1 MVSVDPGTTLLRGLE
16 PSDPSLL
23 IITVMLNQI
32 ILFSIRNK
40 LIVGLLTLA
49 LIIWGGWS
57 VTQLPIDAVP
67 DITNNQVQVITSSPS
82 LAAEDI
88 ERLVTFPIEVG
99 LSNIPGLTEIRSF
112 SRFGLS
118 IVTVVFTD
126 ATDVYWARQQIA
138 ERLQNV
144 IGQIPPGVGTPTM
157 APVTTGLGEI
167 FQYTVVPGKGYENK
181 YSLTD
186 LRTIQDWT
194 IRRGLLGTPGVADVS
209 GFGGLLK
216 QYEIAVDPDRLR
228 SVGITITDIFTALQ
242 QNNQNTG
249 GAYIDKKPN
258 AYFIRSEGLISSI
271 NDIADIVIRLSAQG
285 LPIRVRDVAQVS
297 IGSAVRY
304 GAVTRNG
311 QGETVGAVVMMI
323 KGDNS
328 SAVIKRVKDKIADIQ
343 KTLPPG
349 VQIIPF
355 LDRTKMVNNAIGTVE
370 HNLLEGAV
378 IVIFVLVLLL
388 GNFRA
393 GFVVASVIPLALLFA
408 ISMMNIFGVSGN
420 LMSLGAIDFGLIV
433 DGAVII
439 VEATLHHIT
448 LRNKDKTL
456 TQQEMDDEVFL
467 SAGRIR
473 SSAAFGEIII
483 LIVYLPILA
492 LSGIEGKMFRPMA
505 LTVAFAILGAFILS
519 LTYVPMISALLL
531 SKKIVHT
538 ETISDKIMK
547 RIQRVYEPILLRALN
562 HRLLIL
568 GSAVALL
575 VVAVFLFS
583 RMGGEFIP
591 QLDEGDFAVDTRT
604 LTGSSLSETVD
615 ATTKAQQILLKQ
627 FPEVEQ
633 VVGKIGSGEIP
644 TDPMPIEA
652 SDLMVILKP
661 RDEWTSATTRD
672 ELAAKM
678 AQALAVI
685 PGVTFGFQQPVQMRF
700 NELMTGARQD
710 VALKIYGDDLG
721 QLTKLAGTVGGLV
734 RTIDGAVDLYVEQVG
749 GLSQILIKL
758 DRAQIAKFGMNVS
771 DVNRIINTA
780 FAGQSAGLVFEGEKR
795 YDLVVRLAA
804 DKRQSIDDIRNLY
817 VTTPNSTAGPGQQIP
832 LSQIAQVTIEEAPNQ
847 IQRDNTHRRITL
859 GFNVRGRDVESIVAE
874 LQQKIGQ
881 RVKFPTGYYITYGG
895 TFENLVD
902 AKKRLTIAVPIALG
916 LIFTL
921 LFFTFGSVRQSLLIF
936 MAIPMAAI
944 GGVFA
949 LLLRGMP
956 FSISAGV
963 GFIALFGVAVLNG
976 IVLIAEFNRLRHEE
990 GLTDL
995 AEIIRQG
1002 AEVRLRPVI
1011 MTALV
1016 ASFGFIPMA
1025 ISNSAGAEVQKPL
1038 ATVVIGGLLT
1048 ATLLTLIV
1056 LPILYSL
1063 SERKAV
1069 EKEAQAAKKAGT
1081 QPVVA
1086 GTIIGMLLLVSMGSQ
1101 AQVMPLQPLTL
1112 EQAIQQANSRNA
1124 QVQIAGLG
1132 VSQQQALRRTAYDA
1146 GRLSAMAML
1155 GQYNSRRFDNNLTI
1169 TQTIPNPML
1178 MRRLA
1183 DLNDQTVRAREAGVV
1198 VTRNDVQYQVKS
1210 AYYELNYL
1218 YQKKQLFQQQDTV
1231 LTEFVKAANLRFK
1244 TGETDSLEKATAES
1258 QLADQRVRLAQNEA
1272 NQIASRAT
1280 LQTLLYSPQPVDA
1293 SPQPLPKL
1301 TLTTMTDSLALARNP
1316 LLGQL
1321 QQQIRVAA
1329 QTRLVEQARL
1339 KPDFMIGLFS
1349 QTLTGNQLING
1360 QELYFGP
1367 GYRFYGGQIG
1377 VALPLL
1383 GQAQKSRIN
1392 AARVGEQIAQTDLQ
1406 QQQFALGR
1414 QLQQAAQQYDQYRNA
1429 LTYYEENGLAQAGLI
1444 QTNARRAFGGG
1455 DIGYVEF
1462 SLALQ
1467 QALSIR
1473 ANYLDLLNQYNQS
1486 VLYIN
1491 YLLGNP

>member
-1 MVSVDPGTTLLRGLE
+1 
-16 PSDPSLL
+16 
-23 IITVMLNQI
+23 MLNAI
-32 ILFSIRNK
+32 IHFSIRNK
-40 LIVGLLTLA
+40 LIIGLFTLA
-49 LIIWGGWS
+49 LVGWGIWS
-57 VTQLPIDAVP
+57 ATQLPIDAVP

-88 ERLVTFPIEVG
+88 ERLVTFPIEVS
-99 LSNIPGLTEIRSF
+99 LSNIPGITELRSF

-144 IGQIPPGVGTPTM
+144 VGQIPPGVGAPVM

-167 FQYTVVPGKGYENK
+167 FQYTVVPKKGYENK

-228 SVGITITDIFTALQ
+228 SVGITITDIFNALQ

-258 AYFIRSEGLISSI
+258 AFFIRSDGLIRSAS
-271 NDIADIVIRLSAQG
+271 DIADIVIHLNTQG
-285 LPIRVRDVAQVS
+285 LPVRVRDVAQVT
-297 IGSAVRY
+297 IGAAVRY

-311 QGETVGAVVMMI
+311 EGETVGAVVMMI

-328 SAVIKRVKDKIADIQ
+328 SAVIKRVKTKIAEIQ

-355 LDRTKMVNNAIGTVE
+355 LDRTKMVNSAIGTVE
-370 HNLLEGAV
+370 RNLLEGAT

-408 ISMMNIFGVSGN
+408 ISMMNLFGVSGN

-456 TQQEMDDEVFL
+456 TQDEMDEEVFL

-505 LTVAFAILGAFILS
+505 LTVAFAILGAFVLS
-519 LTYVPMISALLL
+519 LTYVPMISALMLN
-531 SKKIVHT
+531 KTIVHK
-538 ETISDKIMK
+538 ETFSDKIMK
-547 RIQRVYEPILLRALN
+547 RIQRVYEPLLLRSLN

-568 GSAVALL
+568 SSALAFL
-575 VVAVFLFS
+575 VLTVFLFT

-591 QLDEGDFAVDTRT
+591 QLDEGDFAIDTRT

-615 ATTKAQQILLKQ
+615 ATTKAQRILLKQ

-633 VVGKIGSGEIP
+633 VVGKVGSGEIP

-672 ELAAKM
+672 ELAGKM
-678 AQALAVI
+678 AKALSVI

-710 VALKIYGDDLG
+710 VALKIYGDDLA
-721 QLTKLAGTVGGLV
+721 QLTKLAEEVGGLV
-734 RTIDGAVDLYVEQVG
+734 RTIDGAKDLYIEQVG

-758 DRAQIAKFGMNVS
+758 DRAQIAKFGLNVT
-771 DVNRIINTA
+771 DVNRVINTA

-795 YDLVVRLAA
+795 FDLVVRLAA
-804 DKRQSIDDIRNLY
+804 DKRQSIDDIRNIY
-817 VTTPNSTAGPGQQIP
+817 VATPTNQQIP
-832 LSQIAQVTIEEAPNQ
+832 LSQIAQVSLEQAPNQ
-847 IQRDNTHRRITL
+847 IQRDDTHRRITL

-874 LQQKIGQ
+874 LQQKVGQ
-881 RVKFPTGYYITYGG
+881 RIKFPQGYSITYGG
-895 TFENLVD
+895 QFQNLVD
-902 AKKRLTIAVPIALG
+902 AKKRLTVAVPIALG
-916 LIFTL
+916 LIFAL

-949 LLLRGMP
+949 LLIRGMP

-995 AEIIRQG
+995 TEIIRQG

-1063 SERKAV
+1063 SERKSV
-1069 EKEAQAAKKAGT
+1069 EKEAQNARKPGAKPVTSAAL
-1081 QPVVA
+1081 
-1086 GTIIGMLLLVSMGSQ
+1086 IGLLL
-1101 AQVMPLQPLTL
+1101 L
-1112 EQAIQQANSRNA
+1112 
-1124 QVQIAGLG
+1124 
-1132 VSQQQALRRTAYDA
+1132 
-1146 GRLSAMAML
+1146 
-1155 GQYNSRRFDNNLTI
+1155 
-1169 TQTIPNPML
+1169 
-1178 MRRLA
+1178 
-1183 DLNDQTVRAREAGVV
+1183 
-1198 VTRNDVQYQVKS
+1198 
-1210 AYYELNYL
+1210 
-1218 YQKKQLFQQQDTV
+1218 
-1231 LTEFVKAANLRFK
+1231 
-1244 TGETDSLEKATAES
+1244 
-1258 QLADQRVRLAQNEA
+1258 
-1272 NQIASRAT
+1272 
-1280 LQTLLYSPQPVDA
+1280 
-1293 SPQPLPKL
+1293 
-1301 TLTTMTDSLALARNP
+1301 
-1316 LLGQL
+1316 
-1321 QQQIRVAA
+1321 
-1329 QTRLVEQARL
+1329 
-1339 KPDFMIGLFS
+1339 
-1349 QTLTGNQLING
+1349 
-1360 QELYFGP
+1360 
-1367 GYRFYGGQIG
+1367 
-1377 VALPLL
+1377 ALPLL
-1383 GQAQKSRIN
+1383 SGCGSGSSKTDTEGDKGQSEKSDSTSVKNDSVAGIVRVSLTQAQYNVAAIELGQPTLRTLSTTLKVNGTIDVPAQNRMSVSVPFGGYIRQIN
-1392 AARVGEQIAQTDLQ
+1392 LEPGMRVRKGQPLVVLENPDYI
-1406 QQQFALGR
+1406 
-1414 QLQQAAQQYDQYRNA
+1414 QLQQDYLDTKAKLEYADLELARQQELSRENVGALKVFQQVRSNRQSLQAQLAGMAQRLAILRINPAKLSPDQLTRTVTIPSPVSGFITNVPVNNGRFVNPADVLVEITNVDHLHVQLSIFEKDISRIHTGQIVRFGMGGDASLVHRGEIFLIGKSIAADRTISVLAHPDGYADDFIPGGYVSAQIDVKTQPLKA
-1429 LTYYEENGLAQAGLI
+1429 LPESAVVSYGGKSLIYVLEKKQANPATYQFRQIEIKTGVRENGYVAINLPSDVNPQLSPIVLNGAYSLLAK
-1444 QTNARRAFGGG
+1444 
-1455 DIGYVEF
+1455 
-1462 SLALQ
+1462 
-1467 QALSIR
+1467 
-1473 ANYLDLLNQYNQS
+1473 LNNS
-1486 VLYIN
+1486 EEE
-1491 YLLGNP
+1491 